1 MSRQKHSSKISP
13 QAADSQVLK
22 FVSRADQFRLRGQR
36 SYSRYMFIVKGFVDP
51 DGPERAQWRKE
62 DVQESVQDA
71 EWNRRHGPV
80 PGGAAILRWRQQRDD
95 ASVPQDV
102 TSADANI
109 R

>member
-1 MSRQKHSSKISP
+1 MPRQIRSSSTTAPPVDSKIL
-13 QAADSQVLK
+13 Q
-22 FVSRADQFRLRGQR
+22 FISRAEHLRLRGPR
-36 SYSRYMFIVKGFVDP
+36 NYSRYMFIVKGFVDP
-51 DGPERAQWRKE
+51 DGPERAQWQKE
-62 DVQESVQDA
+62 DAQESVQDA

-95 ASVPQDV
+95 ASVPQHA